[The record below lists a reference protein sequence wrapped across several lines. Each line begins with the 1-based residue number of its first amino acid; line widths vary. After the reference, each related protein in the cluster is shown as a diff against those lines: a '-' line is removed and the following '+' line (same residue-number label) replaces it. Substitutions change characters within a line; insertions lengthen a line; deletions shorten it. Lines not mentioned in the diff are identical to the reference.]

1 MWWPEKISK
10 EDLWR
15 AVDQEPVAAQIHRRK
30 WGWILIT
37 LRKPTRKEESN
48 NSDTFSGKEESNSD
62 TVTER
67 KNQTVIM

>member
-15 AVDQEPVAAQIHRRK
+15 AADQVPVAAQIHKRK

-37 LRKPTRKEESN
+37 IRKPAKKEEP
-48 NSDTFSGKEESNSD
+48 NSD

-67 KNQTVIM
+67 KNQTVIL